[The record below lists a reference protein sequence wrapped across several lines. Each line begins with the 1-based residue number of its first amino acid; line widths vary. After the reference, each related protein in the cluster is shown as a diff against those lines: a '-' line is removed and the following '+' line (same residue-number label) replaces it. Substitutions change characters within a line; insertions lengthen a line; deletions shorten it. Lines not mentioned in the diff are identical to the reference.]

1 MDKNKIRNYQIFSV
15 IFTFILGTL
24 LHFVFEWSGENIF
37 VASFSAINESVWEHL
52 KLLYF
57 PMLLTLIIG
66 YFYCINNKIL
76 GTSPIAFD
84 CDGGSASYIRIN
96 VPNFLCSKT
105 VGIITSMLFTIIF
118 FYTYS
123 GILGKNIAVIDIA
136 SFFVATILG
145 EYVAYKLMSSTFKC
159 NNKIAVFVLIFIG
172 ICFVI
177 FTYSAPELGIFK
189 DPITGQYG
197 IIKKVE

>member
-24 LHFVFEWSGENIF
+24 LHFIFEWSGENVFI
-37 VASFSAINESVWEHL
+37 ASFSAINESVWEHL

-66 YFYCINNKIL
+66 CFYIGK
-76 GTSPIAFD
+76 
-84 CDGGSASYIRIN
+84 N
-96 VPNFLCSKT
+96 VSNFLCSKT
-105 VGIITSMLFTIIF
+105 VGAITSMLFTIIF

-123 GILGKNIAVIDIA
+123 GILGKNIAIIDI
-136 SFFVATILG
+136 SLFFVATILG
-145 EYVAYKLMSSTFKC
+145 EYVAYRFMNGKSIC
-159 NNKIAVFVLIFIG
+159 NTKIAIFVLILIG

-197 IIKKVE
+197 L